1 MFHAIKSFFTRTK
14 SRLFSFNNEPFSK
27 FSILFIILLDIF
39 LFITILSGIGS
50 ETEMSPKID
59 IKYPSECQKH
69 FTVEHS
75 SSEYKDFFIPT
86 QLSYSK
92 HKSLP
97 IHEDR
102 RTAPLC
108 VELYEKVAVIVNS
121 ETFTSNKKLQNN
133 LKRDNQ
139 KVLLKID
146 NIEKRYNTALF
157 EKISLSKDS
166 NYKAIKK
173 TYYELLEKEKNIEN
187 ELKGIKQL
195 SSYEGYKAYE
205 DFVTQNRVKAQE
217 ELASYKLWKPFIS
230 FLYLL
235 KFTLPLLILSFL
247 LYRFTT
253 RVKVQEELASYKLWK
268 PFISFLYLLKFT
280 LPLLILSFLL
290 YRFTTRVKVV
300 ESIPTKI
307 VALISSHII
316 FIVLVPIFINIMY
329 LVYHILPHE
338 YLASLFELLYQFGFV
353 FLGYYFLM
361 FLTIVVLGTIIFF
374 IQRGVAKK
382 EQLRKEIKEKTLHI
396 DAYNQSICPNC
407 KNRVDYSKNYCGYC
421 KEMLFRECSSCQN
434 KTVKYIEYCMECGE
448 KEL

>member
-253 RVKVQEELASYKLWK
+253 RVKV
-268 PFISFLYLLKFT
+268 
-280 LPLLILSFLL
+280 
-290 YRFTTRVKVV
+290 V

>member
-205 DFVTQNRVKAQE
+205 DFVTQNRVK
-217 ELASYKLWKPFIS
+217 
-230 FLYLL
+230 
-235 KFTLPLLILSFL
+235 
-247 LYRFTT
+247 
-253 RVKVQEELASYKLWK
+253 VQEELASYKLWK